1 MTDRTQNYFQPY
13 SQELFLRIFFSI
25 KSKFLLQSPKYFFN
39 MVEITEFIEIDKVT
53 DIDVLL
59 NGPPAYEDVVNQTL
73 EKTR

>member
-25 KSKFLLQSPKYFFN
+25 KSKFHSQSPKYLFN
-39 MVEITEFIEIDKVT
+39 MVEI
-53 DIDVLL
+53 DVLP
-59 NGPPAYEDVVNQTL
+59 NGPPAYEDVVNQTP

>member
-1 MTDRTQNYFQPY
+1 
-13 SQELFLRIFFSI
+13 
-25 KSKFLLQSPKYFFN
+25 

-59 NGPPAYEDVVNQTL
+59 DGPPAYEDVVNQTS